1 MHMTRNIV
9 CLGLMALA
17 MLADGRAAEP
27 YGVIYETNVPM
38 KTRDGVTLR
47 ADIYRPKADG
57 KFPVLLERTPYDKY
71 SNVDSGIKVAQ
82 RGFVCILQDCRAGT
96 LRRVNRIRSNTSL
109 RTVTMPSNGPR
120 PCRTPTVRWG

>member
-1 MHMTRNIV
+1 MTRNIV

-71 SNVDSGIKVAQ
+71 SNVDSGILVGEAELSRELVDADLPSQ
-82 RGFVCILQDCRAGT
+82 VLDSPF
-96 LRRVNRIRSNTSL
+96 SL
-109 RTVTMPSNGPR
+109 RS
-120 PCRTPTVRWG
+120 